1 MRSFITTGASLVA
14 QTVKNLP
21 AVQETQVQSLG
32 EEDPQEKGMVP
43 HFSILAREF
52 HGQRSLV
59 GYSLQDCKESDTTER
74 LTHTHAQAGVHH
86 HRRPCGLP
94 AHTQE
99 TAGLE
104 EFLNMKL

>member
-1 MRSFITTGASLVA
+1 MA

-21 AVQETQVQSLG
+21 ALQETQVQSLG

-59 GYSLQDCKESDTTER
+59 GYSPQDSKESDTTER
-74 LTHTHAQAGVHH
+74 HTHTHA
-86 HRRPCGLP
+86 HRLGCTTIG
-94 AHTQE
+94 AHVGYQHITQE
-99 TAGLE
+99 TAGLK
-104 EFLNMKL
+104 EFLNTKL